1 MTDREKI
8 IDHLRIIRTWNEVGK
23 AYAFD
28 ESDRKEKAK
37 TVEWIDDALELL
49 KEQEAR
55 VLDWDEIKN
64 YPVVYGEFKGVKNIF
79 PLIIT
84 VDDGCCLSWNP
95 DMNTSKEFILLVDDE
110 EDRKNTRCWN
120 RMPTDEQRKAVKWD
134 D

>member
-1 MTDREKI
+1 MKSDDIIYGLSEISLYLSNIGREDFAQTI
-8 IDHLRIIRTWNEVGK
+8 E
-23 AYAFD
+23 
-28 ESDRKEKAK
+28 
-37 TVEWIDDALELL
+37 DACKKLELL